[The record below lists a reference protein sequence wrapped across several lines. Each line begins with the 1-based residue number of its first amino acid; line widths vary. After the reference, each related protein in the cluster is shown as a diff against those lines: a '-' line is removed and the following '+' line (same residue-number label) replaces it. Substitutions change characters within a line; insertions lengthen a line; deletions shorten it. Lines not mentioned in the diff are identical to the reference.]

1 MTDDLL
7 ALQNFDGVARLFPL
21 PNLVLFP
28 YVIQALHIF
37 EPRYRRLTADA
48 LEKDRLI
55 AMVLLRPGWEKNYE
69 GRPPL
74 HPFACLGR
82 ITAHKRLQ
90 NGRYNLQLRGLIRAR
105 IVKEMRSAK
114 LPYRTARVEL
124 VPEVNV
130 EDAQQEKLLRRH
142 MGRAASAWFPTEEP
156 GATVFRK
163 LVRSNLPLGMICDVL
178 AFALPLD
185 VQLKQELLESAD
197 VAARIGSLVGY
208 LKAHP
213 VPQAQTNKSRFP
225 PEFSDN

>member
-1 MTDDLL
+1 MTDDIL

-55 AMVLLRPGWEKNYE
+55 ALVLLRPGWEKNYE

-82 ITAHKRLQ
+82 IMAHKRLQ

-130 EDAQQEKLLRRH
+130 EDAQQEKLLRRQ
-142 MGRAASAWFPTEEP
+142 MGRAAAPWFPTEEP

-185 VQLKQELLESAD
+185 VQLKQELLESAE
-197 VAARIGSLVGY
+197 VATRIQCLVGY
-208 LKAHP
+208 LKAHA
-213 VPQAQTNKSRFP
+213 VPQAQTTKSRFP